1 MSANDVRDVSAET
14 SALPGPASGGVGTAS
29 APAELLR
36 LHVPDMDCPSCV
48 ARIRDRLSRCDGV
61 VTVEGSPVR
70 RELEI
75 VYDGSRTEPET
86 LRDEVGRLG
95 YTPETREERAAGS
108 ERSDTWRGRQA
119 RIAYASAG
127 LFALA
132 GLLHLAG
139 IAPRVLATPVRDLLL
154 PDLVFVL
161 SALVGGW
168 NFFPKGWKAA
178 RALALDMNFLMTVAI
193 LGAVGIGEYAEGAA
207 IAFLFAIA
215 ELLERYAVDRA
226 RASVEALVR
235 LAPEVARVRRGGR
248 EVSVPVDDVRPGE
261 LVVLRPG
268 DRVPTDGTVVEG
280 ASAVDQSSVT
290 GESMPVEKTAGS
302 TVFAGTINRE
312 GYLLVRTDRPASE
325 STLARIIR
333 MVEEAE
339 AGSTRTERFVER
351 FARWY
356 TPTVTVA
363 ALLTVVL
370 PVVLLGEPFGTWFIR
385 GLTLLVIACPCALVI
400 STPVAVVSGVTAAA
414 RHGVLIKGGVHLETL
429 GSVRALA
436 LDKTG
441 TLTFGHPVVVEDRI
455 EPGEDAA
462 ELHAAIAALESRS
475 EHPLARALL
484 EHLDPAGGLARPAV
498 EAFTSVPG
506 RGVEGRVAGRTLRVG
521 NPAFATPGAEMPAP
535 FLGDGRT
542 PVAVSV
548 DGRPAAWFAVADR
561 TRGYV
566 AEAVARLR
574 EDGVEHVAMLT
585 GDTPSAAGAIGRE
598 IGVDDVRAGLLPE
611 QKVEVVR
618 ELRARHG
625 PVAMVGDGVN
635 DAPALATADVGI
647 VMGAAGS
654 DAALETADIALMG
667 DDLTLLPY
675 VRGLSREAVRVIRA
689 NIVLALLVK
698 GVLAVG
704 VPLGAVSLIAAV
716 VIGDMG
722 VSLAVTANA
731 LRLGRLRP

>member
-1 MSANDVRDVSAET
+1 
-14 SALPGPASGGVGTAS
+14 
-29 APAELLR
+29 
-36 LHVPDMDCPSCV
+36 
-48 ARIRDRLSRCDGV
+48 
-61 VTVEGSPVR
+61 
-70 RELEI
+70 
-75 VYDGSRTEPET
+75 
-86 LRDEVGRLG
+86 
-95 YTPETREERAAGS
+95 
-108 ERSDTWRGRQA
+108 
-119 RIAYASAG
+119 
-127 LFALA
+127 
-132 GLLHLAG
+132 
-139 IAPRVLATPVRDLLL
+139 
-154 PDLVFVL
+154 
-161 SALVGGW
+161 
-168 NFFPKGWKAA
+168 
-178 RALALDMNFLMTVAI
+178 
-193 LGAVGIGEYAEGAA
+193 
-207 IAFLFAIA
+207 
-215 ELLERYAVDRA
+215 
-226 RASVEALVR
+226 
-235 LAPEVARVRRGGR
+235 
-248 EVSVPVDDVRPGE
+248 
-261 LVVLRPG
+261 
-268 DRVPTDGTVVEG
+268 
-280 ASAVDQSSVT
+280 
-290 GESMPVEKTAGS
+290 
-302 TVFAGTINRE
+302 
-312 GYLLVRTDRPASE
+312 
-325 STLARIIR
+325 
-333 MVEEAE
+333 
-339 AGSTRTERFVER
+339 
-351 FARWY
+351 
-356 TPTVTVA
+356 
-363 ALLTVVL
+363 
-370 PVVLLGEPFGTWFIR
+370 
-385 GLTLLVIACPCALVI
+385 
-400 STPVAVVSGVTAAA
+400 
-414 RHGVLIKGGVHLETL
+414 L

-484 EHLDPAGGLARPAV
+484 EHVDPAGGLARPAV
-498 EAFTSVPG
+498 EAFTSVPR
-506 RGVEGRVAGRTLRVG
+506 RGAEGRVAGRTLRVG
-521 NPAFATPGAEMPAP
+521 NPAFAAPGAEMPAP

>member
-235 LAPEVARVRRGGR
+235 LAPEVARVQRGGR

-280 ASAVDQSSVT
+280 ASAVDQ
-290 GESMPVEKTAGS
+290 
-302 TVFAGTINRE
+302 
-312 GYLLVRTDRPASE
+312 
-325 STLARIIR
+325 
-333 MVEEAE
+333 
-339 AGSTRTERFVER
+339 
-351 FARWY
+351 
-356 TPTVTVA
+356 
-363 ALLTVVL
+363 
-370 PVVLLGEPFGTWFIR
+370 
-385 GLTLLVIACPCALVI
+385 
-400 STPVAVVSGVTAAA
+400 
-414 RHGVLIKGGVHLETL
+414 
-429 GSVRALA
+429 
-436 LDKTG
+436 
-441 TLTFGHPVVVEDRI
+441 
-455 EPGEDAA
+455 
-462 ELHAAIAALESRS
+462 
-475 EHPLARALL
+475 
-484 EHLDPAGGLARPAV
+484 
-498 EAFTSVPG
+498 
-506 RGVEGRVAGRTLRVG
+506 
-521 NPAFATPGAEMPAP
+521 
-535 FLGDGRT
+535 
-542 PVAVSV
+542 
-548 DGRPAAWFAVADR
+548 
-561 TRGYV
+561 
-566 AEAVARLR
+566 
-574 EDGVEHVAMLT
+574 
-585 GDTPSAAGAIGRE
+585 
-598 IGVDDVRAGLLPE
+598 
-611 QKVEVVR
+611 
-618 ELRARHG
+618 
-625 PVAMVGDGVN
+625 
-635 DAPALATADVGI
+635 
-647 VMGAAGS
+647 
-654 DAALETADIALMG
+654 
-667 DDLTLLPY
+667 
-675 VRGLSREAVRVIRA
+675 
-689 NIVLALLVK
+689 
-698 GVLAVG
+698 
-704 VPLGAVSLIAAV
+704 
-716 VIGDMG
+716 
-722 VSLAVTANA
+722 
-731 LRLGRLRP
+731 